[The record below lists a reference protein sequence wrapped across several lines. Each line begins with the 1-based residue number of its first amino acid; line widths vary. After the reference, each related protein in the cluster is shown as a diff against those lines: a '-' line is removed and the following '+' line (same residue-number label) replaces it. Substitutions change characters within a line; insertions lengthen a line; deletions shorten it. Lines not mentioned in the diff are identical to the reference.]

1 MTMPGTIAVR
11 HQHQTV
17 QLMSHQHGL
26 HAVADELAGSEAVL
40 HAHMAHGDA
49 VADADGR
56 DEDGGAACH
65 LDACL
70 DGVGDLIQIHVAG
83 DDLTVGTHHTDE
95 GAVQLFRGVA
105 QGVKQASVGRAL
117 RAFGHVV
124 TSHFILL
131 MQKSARIS
139 SFSAKTDALGFNLS
153 VCFADSSPTEGSL
166 WRRDEALR
174 YAKASPH

>member
-1 MTMPGTIAVR
+1 MG
-11 HQHQTV
+11 
-17 QLMSHQHGL
+17 HQHGL
-26 HAVADELAGSEAVL
+26 HAVADQLAGGEAVL

-65 LDACL
+65 LDTGL
-70 DGVGDLIQIHVAG
+70 DGLGDLIQIHVAG
-83 DDLTVGTHHTDE
+83 DDLAVGAHHADE

-105 QGVKQASVGRAL
+105 QSVKQAAVGRAF

-131 MQKSARIS
+131 MQKAPESAAFLLKPTLKNS
-139 SFSAKTDALGFNLS
+139 TSQSASQTASLPRGASGEEMRLYDMPRPPLARGGGSASAL
-153 VCFADSSPTEGSL
+153 TE
-166 WRRDEALR
+166 RFC
-174 YAKASPH
+174 

>member
-1 MTMPGTIAVR
+1 
-11 HQHQTV
+11 
-17 QLMSHQHGL
+17 
-26 HAVADELAGSEAVL
+26 
-40 HAHMAHGDA
+40 MAHGDA

-83 DDLTVGTHHTDE
+83 DDLAVGAHHTDE

-117 RAFGHVV
+117 RAFGHIV
-124 TSHFILL
+124 TSHGLFL
-131 MQKSARIS
+131 
-139 SFSAKTDALGFNLS
+139 FSL
-153 VCFADSSPTEGSL
+153 
-166 WRRDEALR
+166 
-174 YAKASPH
+174 

>member
-1 MTMPGTIAVR
+1 
-11 HQHQTV
+11 
-17 QLMSHQHGL
+17 MSHQHGL

-40 HAHMAHGDA
+40 HAG
-49 VADADGR
+49 
-56 DEDGGAACH
+56 
-65 LDACL
+65 L

-83 DDLTVGTHHTDE
+83 DDLAVGAHHTDE

-117 RAFGHVV
+117 RAFCHIV

-131 MQKSARIS
+131 IQKSTGIS

-153 VCFADSSPTEGSL
+153 VCFADKAGLRHPASAALCLRIAGRGPNNGSLFPPLAAVAIVAPTEGSL

-174 YAKASPH
+174 YAKASPR

>member
-1 MTMPGTIAVR
+1 
-11 HQHQTV
+11 
-17 QLMSHQHGL
+17 MSHQHGL

-56 DEDGGAACH
+56 DEDGGAPCH

-70 DGVGDLIQIHVAG
+70 DGVGDLIQIHMAG

-117 RAFGHVV
+117 RAFGHIV
-124 TSHFILL
+124 TSHSLSSLL
-131 MQKSARIS
+131 TKECQPGSNTGAGTLVKSDSYFFSQLIMPRS
-139 SFSAKTDALGFNLS
+139 SAPTFSMGCSAS
-153 VCFADSSPTEGSL
+153 M
-166 WRRDEALR
+166 RR
-174 YAKASPH
+174 